1 MEKKYRVYKDT
12 IGIFFVADD
21 IGDAFLK
28 HIQGQLLGKDY
39 TLEEAIAMKKLLGES
54 NDTKQ

>member
-12 IGIFFVADD
+12 RGIFFVADD
-21 IGDAFLK
+21 MGDAFLK
-28 HIQGQLLGKDY
+28 LIQGQLLGKDY